1 MAGLRF
7 FFCFRLLIFWGNFVE
22 CMILFL
28 ARVIFVVVVGFKNS
42 SSYKRFR
49 CDCCCSYGN
58 NYNKFL
64 NGDNMFEVNMEAV
77 KAANQARKILEKG
90 RKNMSYHTSMAFENE
105 IDECEKTGQ
114 TSWIKVLIK
123 EMKKYL

>member
-1 MAGLRF
+1 
-7 FFCFRLLIFWGNFVE
+7 
-22 CMILFL
+22 
-28 ARVIFVVVVGFKNS
+28 
-42 SSYKRFR
+42 
-49 CDCCCSYGN
+49 
-58 NYNKFL
+58 
-64 NGDNMFEVNMEAV
+64 MFEVNMEAV

-123 EMKKYL
+123 EMKEYL